1 MHHMRCMLPC
11 CDGTWCNIVI
21 VHSALFWW
29 CYSAILRWCHSAKC
43 NRGKHDW
50 KDAMQCLTKQCHA
63 KAISLQCNISQT
75 KCSQVCAKTRQHKT
89 WCWFLTGME
98 RRVGSRVGWVKNER
112 NLCQTQKKILGRRDG
127 WRRVWS
133 KKWKDS
139 WPTGAKTVFYMR
151 NFGTRC
157 FSSYLIVIFVIF
169 VWQSL
174 SCVVLSS
181 ADKQNYQKI
190 MKWWR
195 RSQTH
200 VLHEKLWNTLL
211 HVSSKSHHHWT
222 MIIFVQESSSQLF
235 SWTAFN
241 ALNR

>member
-1 MHHMRCMLPC
+1 
-11 CDGTWCNIVI
+11 
-21 VHSALFWW
+21 
-29 CYSAILRWCHSAKC
+29 
-43 NRGKHDW
+43 
-50 KDAMQCLTKQCHA
+50 MQCLTKQCHI
-63 KAISLQCNISQT
+63 KAISLQCHV
-75 KCSQVCAKTRQHKT
+75 KPSQVQSSLCKNKAAQNLMLMLDWNGK
-89 WCWFLTGME
+89 M
-98 RRVGSRVGWVKNER
+98 GWIESWMSEKNER

-139 WPTGAKTVFYMR
+139 WATGAKTVFYMR